1 MTIVEL
7 FAHIGLKADQDKADR
22 FLGTVK
28 GLKVGLVAAAAG
40 ATGFAFAVKK
50 ITDEAF
56 ASALE
61 IKKLQDSTGASAES
75 LQRWQAVADQV
86 SGSGQAVAASIR
98 AIASNQE
105 KIKLGGGNISAF
117 QMLGIDPRS
126 DPFAVLE
133 QLRTKTQGLS
143 QAMKRNIMEQMGVS
157 GDLISTLELTNERFS
172 AMAKQAWIIP
182 QSQIDGL
189 NKARSSLVEV
199 GQAIKY
205 MKALIATQLAP
216 KILEITKRSLEWV
229 RANKEGLVNGIS
241 KVFNILSRFVQ
252 MIYNAGSMINR
263 IVVNTIGWKGAMIGI
278 LAVLGMMNAAFL
290 TSPLGLFIAG
300 MILLVGILD
309 DLNGYATGK
318 KSAFGVMLKQFP
330 ELEKVLNK
338 TFKVFMDIK
347 EVISNIVKI
356 FDLMGKGQDEA
367 AAKIAEKAGV
377 AGKVAFGAAG
387 AGRTYLQGMN
397 MLGEGGKALVTGDAS
412 GFKASA
418 DRMTESV
425 ENLLEVIGIK
435 DLNLPRFG
443 PQPQPAAAGNVTIN
457 QNVYGTND
465 ADATGKAA
473 AKELERALQ
482 GTKVQRSAGNKGM
495 K

>member
-7 FAHIGLKADQDKADR
+7 FAHIGFKADNAQADR
-22 FLGTVK
+22 FLKQVN
-28 GLKVGLVAAAAG
+28 GLKTALIGSSLSAAG
-40 ATGFAFAVKK
+40 FVLAVRK
-50 ITDEAF
+50 ITSDSMMA
-56 ASALE
+56 ALE

-157 GDLISTLELTNERFS
+157 GDLISTLELTNEQFS

-229 RANKEGLVNGIS
+229 RANKEGLVKSIS
-241 KVFNILSRFVQ
+241 RIFDLISRFIVA
-252 MIYNAGSMINR
+252 IFRAGSMINSL
-263 IVVNTIGWKGAMIGI
+263 VTNTIGWKAALLGI
-278 LAVLGMMNAAFL
+278 VGVLAIMNAAFL

-300 MILLVGILD
+300 IVLLVAVLD
-309 DLNGYATGK
+309 DLYVYSKGGNSLFGNMLDKFPALKGIMGGFKEFGSAIKAIFNNDWTKFDAMLDKWGLLGDIIKAIVDGIKWIIEAPGKIKEVLDTFNAPDNEKNKRLNQAMGASASSQGLAAAYGYNTNTSVNVNVYGSSDAEATGK
-318 KSAFGVMLKQFP
+318 VAAREVQRVM
-330 ELEKVLNK
+330 
-338 TFKVFMDIK
+338 
-347 EVISNIVKI
+347 
-356 FDLMGKGQDEA
+356 
-367 AAKIAEKAGV
+367 
-377 AGKVAFGAAG
+377 
-387 AGRTYLQGMN
+387 
-397 MLGEGGKALVTGDAS
+397 
-412 GFKASA
+412 
-418 DRMTESV
+418 
-425 ENLLEVIGIK
+425 
-435 DLNLPRFG
+435 
-443 PQPQPAAAGNVTIN
+443 
-457 QNVYGTND
+457 
-465 ADATGKAA
+465 
-473 AKELERALQ
+473 Q
-482 GTKVQRSAGNKGM
+482 GTKIQRSPGNKGM

>member
-7 FAHIGLKADQDKADR
+7 FAHVGFKADHEKADR

-28 GLKVGLVAAAAG
+28 GIKIGLAAAAAG
-40 ATGFAFAVKK
+40 ATAFTFAVKK

-56 ASALE
+56 QSALE

-157 GDLISTLELTNERFS
+157 GDLISTLELTNEQFS
-172 AMAKQAWIIP
+172 SMAKKAWIIP

-229 RANKEGLVNGIS
+229 RANKEGLVKWIS
-241 KVFNILSRFVQ
+241 KVFDLISRFVVA
-252 MIYNAGSMINR
+252 IFRAGSMISTL
-263 IVVNTIGWKGAMIGI
+263 VTNTIGWKNALIGVVA
-278 LAVLGMMNAAFL
+278 LLGIMNASFL
-290 TSPLGLFIAG
+290 ASPLGLFIAG
-300 MILLVGILD
+300 IVLLVAVLD
-309 DLNGYATGK
+309 DLYVYSKGGK
-318 KSAFGVMLKQFP
+318 SLFGTMLEKFP
-330 ELEKVLNK
+330 ELKKVLDS
-338 TFKVFMDIK
+338 TFKVFTDIK

-356 FDLMGKGQDEA
+356 FDLMGKGQDDA
-367 AAKIAEKAGV
+367 AAKIAEKAGT
-377 AGKVAFGAAG
+377 AGKVAMGAAG
-387 AGRTYLQGMN
+387 AGRTFLQGMN
-397 MLGEGGKALVTGDAS
+397 MLGNAGVAAVTGDAS
-412 GFKASA
+412 GLKASI
-418 DRMTESV
+418 DRLAEGS
-425 ENLLEVIGIK
+425 ENFLATLGVK

-465 ADATGKAA
+465 AEATGKAA

>member
-1 MTIVEL
+1 MNILEL
-7 FAHIGLKADQDKADR
+7 FAHIGLKADQEKANK

-28 GLKVGLVAAAAG
+28 GIKVGLVAAAAG
-40 ATGFAFAVKK
+40 ATAFTFAIKK

-56 ASALE
+56 SAALE

-75 LQRWQAVADQV
+75 LQKWQAVADQV

-157 GDLISTLELTNERFS
+157 GDLISTLELTGEQFD
-172 AMAKQAWIIP
+172 AMARKAWIIP
-182 QSQIDGL
+182 QSQIDSL
-189 NKARSSLVEV
+189 NKARSSLTEV

-205 MKALIATQLAP
+205 MKSLIATQLAP
-216 KILEITKRSLEWV
+216 KILEITQKSLAWV
-229 RANKEGLVNGIS
+229 RANKEGLVKGIS
-241 KVFNILSRFVQ
+241 KVFDLITRFIVA
-252 MIYNAGSMINR
+252 IFRAGSMISSM
-263 IVVNTIGWKGAMIGI
+263 VSNTIGWANALKIIVAIM
-278 LAVLGMMNAAFL
+278 AVMNAAFL

-300 MILLVGILD
+300 IVLLVAVLD
-309 DLNGYATGK
+309 DLYVYSKGGK
-318 KSAFGVMLKQFP
+318 SLFGTMLEKFP
-330 ELEKVLNK
+330 ELKKVLDE
-338 TFKVFMDIK
+338 TFKVFTDIK

-356 FDLMGKGQDEA
+356 FDLMGKGQDDA
-367 AAKIAEKAGV
+367 AAKIAAKAGTAGRV
-377 AGKVAFGAAG
+377 AMGAAG
-387 AGRTYLQGMN
+387 AGRTFLQGMN
-397 MLGEGGKALVTGDAS
+397 MLGEGGKAIVTGDFTGLKS
-412 GFKASA
+412 SI
-418 DRMTESV
+418 DRLAEGS
-425 ENLLEVIGIK
+425 ENFLKTLGIT

-443 PQPQPAAAGNVTIN
+443 PQPAPAAAGNVTIN
-457 QNVYGTND
+457 QNVYGSTD
-465 ADATGKAA
+465 PEATGKAA
-473 AKELERALQ
+473 ARELERTLQ
-482 GTKVQRSAGNKGM
+482 STRVQKSAGNKGM

>member
-7 FAHIGLKADQDKADR
+7 FAHIGVKTDQEKANK

-28 GLKVGLVAAAAG
+28 GIKVGLVAAAAG
-40 ATGFAFAVKK
+40 ATAFTFAIKK

-56 ASALE
+56 SAALE

-75 LQRWQAVADQV
+75 LQKWQAVADQV

-157 GDLISTLELTNERFS
+157 GDLISTLELTGEQFD
-172 AMAKQAWIIP
+172 AMSRKAWIIP
-182 QSQIDGL
+182 QSQIDSL
-189 NKARSSLVEV
+189 NKARSSLTEV
-199 GQAIKY
+199 SQAIKY
-205 MKALIATQLAP
+205 MKSLIATQLAP
-216 KILEITKRSLEWV
+216 KILEITQKSLAWV
-229 RANKEGLVNGIS
+229 RANKEGLVKGIS
-241 KVFNILSRFVQ
+241 NVFNIITRF
-252 MIYNAGSMINR
+252 IGAAFNAGLMIDK
-263 IVVNTIGWKGAMIGI
+263 IVRGTVGWGNAVKILIGVLI
-278 LAVLGMMNAAFL
+278 LMNKSFLLSPMGM
-290 TSPLGLFIAG
+290 FIAG
-300 MILLVGILD
+300 IVLLVGLLD
-309 DLNGYATGK
+309 DLSGYASGK

-330 ELEKVLNK
+330 ELGKVLEK
-338 TFKVFMDIK
+338 TFKIFLDIK

-367 AAKIAEKAGV
+367 AAKIAAKAGT
-377 AGKVAFGAAG
+377 AGKVALGAAG
-387 AGRTYLQGMN
+387 AGRTFLQGMN
-397 MLGEGGKALVTGDAS
+397 MLGEGGKAIVTGDLTGLKS
-412 GFKASA
+412 SI
-418 DRMTESV
+418 DRLAEGS
-425 ENLLEVIGIK
+425 ENFLKTLGIT
-435 DLNLPRFG
+435 DVNIPRFG
-443 PQPQPAAAGNVTIN
+443 PQLAPAASGNVTIN
-457 QNVYGTND
+457 QNVYGSTD
-465 ADATGKAA
+465 PEATGKAA
-473 AKELERALQ
+473 ARELERTLQ
-482 GTKVQRSAGNKGM
+482 STRVQKSAGNKGM

>member
-7 FAHIGLKADQDKADR
+7 FAKIGFKADHAQADR
-22 FLGTVK
+22 FLKQVK
-28 GLKVGLVAAAAG
+28 GLKTALIGSSLSAAG
-40 ATGFAFAVKK
+40 FVIAVRS
-50 ITDEAF
+50 ITNEAMS
-56 ASALE
+56 AALE

-133 QLRTKTQGLS
+133 QLRTKTRGLS

-157 GDLISTLELTNERFS
+157 GDLISTLELTNEQFDS
-172 AMAKQAWIIP
+172 MARKAWIIP
-182 QSQIDGL
+182 QSQIDSL
-189 NKARSSLVEV
+189 NKARASLTEV

-205 MKALIATQLAP
+205 MKSLIATQLSP

-229 RANKEGLVNGIS
+229 RANKEGLVKGIS
-241 KVFNILSRFVQ
+241 KVFDLISRFVVA
-252 MIYNAGSMINR
+252 IFRAGSMISSL
-263 IVVNTIGWKGAMIGI
+263 ITNTIGWKNALIGVVA
-278 LAVLGMMNAAFL
+278 LLGIMNKSFL

-300 MILLVGILD
+300 IVLLVAVLD
-309 DLNGYATGK
+309 DLYVYSKGGK
-318 KSAFGVMLKQFP
+318 SLFGTMLEKFP
-330 ELEKVLNK
+330 ELKKVLDE
-338 TFKVFMDIK
+338 TFKIFLDIK

-367 AAKIAEKAGV
+367 AAKIAAKAGT
-377 AGKVAFGAAG
+377 AGKVALGAAG

-397 MLGEGGKALVTGDAS
+397 MLGEGGKALVTGDLT
-412 GFKASA
+412 GLKASI
-418 DRMTESV
+418 DRLSEGS
-425 ENLLEVIGIK
+425 ENFLKTLGIK

-443 PQPQPAAAGNVTIN
+443 PQLSPAATGNVTIN
-457 QNVYGTND
+457 QNVYGSSD
-465 ADATGKAA
+465 PDATGKAA
-473 AKELERALQ
+473 ARELERALQ
-482 GTKVQRSAGNKGM
+482 STRVQKSAGNKGM